1 MRGGIDLQPNPQYVL
16 YAQKLAANGQV
27 SFCKHA
33 NDMLSKR
40 CISIDDVIE
49 AIANGTCIEQ
59 QLPGND
65 DTGKQHIFNKLVFFR
80 YDIKLE
86 VVVALTCP
94 LYVVTVYFK

>member
-1 MRGGIDLQPNPQYVL
+1 MQPNTQYVL
-16 YAQKLAANGQV
+16 YAQSLAANGQV
-27 SFCKHA
+27 YFCKHA
-33 NDMLSKR
+33 NDMLSER

-49 AIANGTCIEQ
+49 AIAKGTCIEQ

-65 DTGKQHIFNKLVFFR
+65 DTGKQHICNKLVFYR
-80 YDIKLE
+80 NDINLE